1 MKLLEIF
8 KKILGF
14 FKKTEQ
20 VTETIEDRVIMALQ
34 LGNMA
39 RSIFS
44 DALDQLKEANKR
56 LDEAQKEAEAIIK
69 QHQNIVD
76 AANMNKINNLTTI
89 TNIER
94 LIGVDNK
101 IQNGGKE

>member
-1 MKLLEIF
+1 MKLLERF
-8 KKILGF
+8 LGF

-20 VTETIEDRVIMALQ
+20 VAEPIKDRVLMALL
-34 LGNMA
+34 LGNRA
-39 RSIFS
+39 RNIFS
-44 DALDQLKEANKR
+44 DALDQLKEANKK

-76 AANMNKINNLTTI
+76 ATNMHKINNLTTI
-89 TNIER
+89 TNLEK
-94 LIGVDNK
+94 LISIDNK